1 MNKTKAFSTLA
12 VTLLFPLAVYAQTPA
27 AKQVDQPYIEVT
39 GTAEKEVI
47 PDEIYISIVIKEK
60 YSNKEKVT
68 IEVQEEKLRNAIK
81 ALGIDLSNLTLSDA
95 NADYVKIRWQRK
107 DVLTKKD
114 YLLKVTDAT
123 TVGKVFME
131 LEKLEIKDAWIARVH
146 HSQMDSLRK
155 EVKILAIKAAKAK
168 ADYLLAAIGEQTGKP
183 VIVKEAEISETRTR
197 NTQSVM
203 VNTSRHRYSDGDFD
217 KSSLKDDEIEFRKI
231 KIDAGVYVKFL
242 IR

>member
-1 MNKTKAFSTLA
+1 MNKTKAFSTLV
-12 VTLLFPLAVYAQTPA
+12 VTLLFTLSAYAQTPTP
-27 AKQVDQPYIEVT
+27 KPEPYIEVT
-39 GTAEKEVI
+39 GTAEKEVV

-60 YSNKEKVT
+60 YTNKEKVT

-81 ALGIDLSNLTLSDA
+81 SLGIDLSNLSLSDA

-114 YLLKVTDAT
+114 YLMNVTDAT
-123 TVGKVFME
+123 NVGKVFLE

-168 ADYLLAAIGEQTGKP
+168 ADYLLAAIGEQTGKAI
-183 VIVKEAEISETRTR
+183 IVKEAEISETRTR

-203 VNTSRHRYSDGDFD
+203 INTSRHRYSDGDFD
-217 KSSLKDDEIEFRKI
+217 KSGLKDDEIEFKKI

>member
-1 MNKTKAFSTLA
+1 
-12 VTLLFPLAVYAQTPA
+12 VV
-27 AKQVDQPYIEVT
+27 
-39 GTAEKEVI
+39 

-60 YSNKEKVT
+60 YNNKEKVT
-68 IEVQEEKLRNAIK
+68 IEVQETKLRDAVK
-81 ALGIDLSNLTLSDA
+81 SLGIDLSNLSLSDA

-114 YLLKVTDAT
+114 YLLKVPDAT

-183 VIVKEAEISETRTR
+183 VIVKETEISETRTR

-203 VNTSRHRYSDGDFD
+203 INTRHRYSEDDFD
-217 KSSLKDDEIEFRKI
+217 KSSLKDEEIEFRKI